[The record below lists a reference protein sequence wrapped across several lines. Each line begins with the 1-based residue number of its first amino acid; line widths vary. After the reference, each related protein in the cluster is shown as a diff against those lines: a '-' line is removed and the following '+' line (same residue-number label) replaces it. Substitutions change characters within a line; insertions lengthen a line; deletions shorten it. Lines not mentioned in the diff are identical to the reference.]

1 MSSEFYQK
9 MWETIRFKK
18 ETFEGELINKQK
30 DGSRYRA
37 YARIA
42 PILDEK
48 KRVLY
53 YIGNEH
59 FLKKETS

>member
-1 MSSEFYQK
+1 MSPEFYQK
-9 MWETIRFKK
+9 MWETIRLKK
-18 ETFEGELINKQK
+18 ETFEGELVNKRK
-30 DGSRYRA
+30 DGTRYRC
-37 YARIA
+37 YARIT

-59 FLKKETS
+59 FLKKEGS